1 MSPAIFVYAQVM
13 RVCLLAAALF
23 AGACRP
29 AAPTVTP
36 ASPIVDDIRLEGFDV
51 LPPDARAA
59 IPLRTGVR
67 LTDEAEKAAG
77 ERAVEVFQNH
87 GYPYAQV
94 SVARESDGAGRVRV
108 TITAEPGARGYFGRI
123 DISGHRTVDD
133 RIIRRRVMYAPG
145 DLFRRTAIEATQQR
159 IGALG
164 LFKSV
169 QVQVE
174 KVEGGGPVD
183 VPTLITVEER
193 TPWHWNLGLGYAAG
207 EELAVDARVSHLN
220 FLGSA
225 RRLDLEGRLSAIERD
240 AGIALTQADS
250 WHRSLSLSL
259 AVRHR
264 ELDERSF
271 FVLSRGGQAAATW
284 QWTSRFAST
293 FSYAVA
299 RERSRVSSSLA
310 PLAVLQDGMLSAWSV
325 DLDRH
330 VAVRPSGRATGAAN
344 NAPAHTM
351 ALHLEQAGGWMHGT
365 FDYVNL
371 IGDVRRYHRFEHN
384 GIVVASRIRYG
395 SIDPLA
401 GEADIPLL
409 KRFFLGGANE
419 MRGWGVYE
427 LSPVSASGEP
437 VGGKSMFTAT
447 GELRIPIFR
456 RLTGALFVEAG
467 NVWQDAWT
475 MRPADLVYDAG
486 PGVRINTPFGLIR
499 LDAGFQLKTVDGL
512 LIDGEP
518 QKHRWRINVGIGE
531 AF

>member
-1 MSPAIFVYAQVM
+1 M
-13 RVCLLAAALF
+13 RVFLLAAALF

-29 AAPTVTP
+29 APPKVIPDT
-36 ASPIVDDIRLEGFDV
+36 PIVEDVRLEGFDV
-51 LPPDARAA
+51 LPAAARDD
-59 IPLRTGVR
+59 IPLRAGAR

-94 SVARESDGAGRVRV
+94 SVAREPAGPGTVRV
-108 TITAEPGARGYFGRI
+108 IIKAEPGVRGYFGRI
-123 DISGHRTVDD
+123 DIAGHRKVDD
-133 RIIRRRVMYAPG
+133 RIIRRRIMYAPG
-145 DLFRRTAIEATQQR
+145 DLFRRAAIEATQQR

-169 QVQVE
+169 QVQVQDAQGADGLP
-174 KVEGGGPVD
+174 VE

-193 TPWHWNLGLGYAAG
+193 TPWHWNLGVGYAAG
-207 EELAVDARVSHLN
+207 DELSVDARVSHVN

-225 RRLDLEGRLSAIERD
+225 RRLDLEGRLSAIERN
-240 AGIALTQADS
+240 AGITFTQSDS

-259 AVRHR
+259 SARHR
-264 ELDERSF
+264 EIDERSF

-299 RERSRVSSSLA
+299 LERSSVHSSLV

-325 DLDRH
+325 DLDRS
-330 VAVRPSGRATGAAN
+330 VAARSSGWRPGAGN
-344 NAPAHTM
+344 NPPPPQTM
-351 ALHLEQAGGWMHGT
+351 ALHLEQAGGWMPGT
-365 FDYVNL
+365 FDYFNL
-371 IGDVRRYHRFEHN
+371 IGDVRRYRRFQKS
-384 GIVVASRIRYG
+384 GTVFASRLRYG
-395 SIDPLA
+395 AIDPVA

-409 KRFFLGGANE
+409 KRFFLGGSSE

-447 GELRIPIFR
+447 AELRIPIFR
-456 RLTGALFVEAG
+456 RLTGALFAEAG
-467 NVWQDAWT
+467 NVWQDSWS
-475 MRPADLVYDAG
+475 MHLGDLLYDAG
-486 PGVRINTPFGLIR
+486 PGVRIDTPFGLIR
-499 LDAGFQLKTVDGL
+499 LDVGYQLKTIDGL

-518 QKHRWRINVGIGE
+518 QKHRWRINFGIGE